1 MWEDASLTCDQS
13 DGAGGNTLF
22 ATGESEMFGCG
33 GFDGDVLFGNLHD
46 SGERALHFGNIGT
59 DFRTLC
65 NDGGIDVADFITGFA
80 HELHGSRQQNLTV
93 DVLELLTV
101 IGKIKTDVAQSGSSE
116 HGVADGMD
124 QYVGITVAQQSQ
136 RMFNPDA
143 SQPKRTIGHKTMDVI
158 SETGTYLH
166 DNELFEEAFDAIHI
180 EGKRETQGLIQR
192 VALNGTDQI
201 GGIELEDAHLETGT
215 K

>member
-22 ATGESEMFGCG
+22 ATGESEMFGGG

-80 HELHGSRQQNLTV
+80 HQLHGSRQQNLTV

-136 RMFNPDA
+136 RMFNPMPPNQ
-143 SQPKRTIGHKTMDVI
+143 SGRSGTRRWTSYPKPVRIFMTMNYLRRLLMPSI
-158 SETGTYLH
+158 SKER
-166 DNELFEEAFDAIHI
+166 E
-180 EGKRETQGLIQR
+180 KRK
-192 VALNGTDQI
+192 V
-201 GGIELEDAHLETGT
+201 
-215 K
+215 